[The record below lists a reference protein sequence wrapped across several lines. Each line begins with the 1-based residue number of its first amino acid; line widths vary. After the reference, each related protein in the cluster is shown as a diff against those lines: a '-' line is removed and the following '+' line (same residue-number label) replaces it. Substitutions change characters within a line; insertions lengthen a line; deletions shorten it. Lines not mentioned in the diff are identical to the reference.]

1 MADPLSL
8 PSSSYAAPN
17 RRERVREYK
26 QAFPPMGVWAVRN
39 TANGRAW
46 VGASRD
52 ADAALN
58 RIRFELKMR
67 GHRNRSLADEWAR
80 YGAEHFTFEVLE
92 RVRKRDDPAFDYE
105 AELQSMLAF
114 WSEEL
119 GVARKGGEA

>member
-1 MADPLSL
+1 MAEPVSV
-8 PSSSYAAPN
+8 PSSSSAAPN

-26 QAFPPMGVWAVRN
+26 QAFPPMGVWGVRN
-39 TANGRAW
+39 TATGRAW

-52 ADAALN
+52 AEAALN

-80 YGAEHFTFEVLE
+80 YGAEHFTFEVLD

-105 AELQSMLAF
+105 AELQSMLAL
-114 WSEEL
+114 WSQEL
-119 GVARKGGEA
+119 GVAREAGES

>member
-1 MADPLSL
+1 MADPLSV
-8 PSSSYAAPN
+8 PSSSSAAPN

-39 TANGRAW
+39 TATGRAW

-52 ADAALN
+52 AEAALN

-67 GHRNRSLADEWAR
+67 GHRNRSLADEWAC
-80 YGAEHFTFEVLE
+80 YGPDHFTFEVLE
-92 RVRKRDDPAFDYE
+92 RMRKRDDPAFDYE
-105 AELQSMLAF
+105 AELQSMLAL

-119 GVARKGGEA
+119 GVAGEAGES